1 MNISKLDIVTNFYLH
16 IVIANRP
23 TREERES
30 YDISWTKQDPLMNTY
45 QLDVSDKYNNEQFKK
60 HQKWAA
66 HFKEF
71 GSGMTMFRT
80 TDSANLVVDGI
91 PDTLRTTIWM
101 LFSGAIHDKEA
112 NPGLYEDLVEKVN
125 QTLMSRTVCQLCDWL
140 MNIFPQSMSK
150 RCSTH
155 DEIERDLHRS
165 LPEHPAFQ
173 STEGIDALRRVLQA
187 YALRNPQIGYC
198 QAMNIVSSVFLIF
211 CDEEDAFWLLARLCE
226 TLLPDYYNDKVVG
239 AQIDQGVLN
248 ELISAEL
255 PNLHSRLDELG
266 MIKMISLSWFL
277 TIFLSVIPYE
287 SALHI
292 IDCFFYDGAKVIFMV
307 SISFVGLQ
315 MTPVWQLNVFCFI
328 GISQIAL
335 KILEWNED
343 KLLASRDDGEA
354 MQILSEYLNGVFNSE
369 FSLQLSHEPK
379 PRVKSRKFKMVTPE

>member
-1 MNISKLDIVTNFYLH
+1 
-16 IVIANRP
+16 
-23 TREERES
+23 
-30 YDISWTKQDPLMNTY
+30 MNTFS
-45 QLDVSDKYNNEQFKK
+45 LNVGEKYTTEQFKK

-71 GSGMTMFRT
+71 GSDITMFRT

-91 PDTLRTTIWM
+91 PDTLRKTIWM
-101 LFSGAIHDKEA
+101 IFSGAIHDKETS
-112 NPGLYEDLVEKVN
+112 PGLYEDLVEKA
-125 QTLMSRTVCQLCDWL
+125 
-140 MNIFPQSMSK
+140 MSK
-150 RCSTH
+150 RCTTH

-173 STEGIDALRRVLQA
+173 SPEGINALRRVLQA

-248 ELISAEL
+248 ELISSEL
-255 PNLHSRLDELG
+255 PNLHARLDELG

-287 SALHI
+287 CALHI

-307 SISFVGLQ
+307 SQTHAIAYCTSDIYIKFYSVH
-315 MTPVWQLNVFCFI
+315 
-328 GISQIAL
+328 QIAL
-335 KILEWNED
+335 QILEWNEE
-343 KLLASRDDGEA
+343 KLLTSRDDGEA
-354 MQILSEYLNGVFNSE
+354 MQILSEYLSGIFNTDYA
-369 FSLQLSHEPK
+369 FPLSQPQGK
-379 PRVKSRKFKMVTPE
+379 TTVKSRSFRMVKQTYKVKCHWLICLTRMCLIANPETCCFICFSTTFIVMCQRALVGLRVFYQYNIKYI